1 MESIEEMTAKI
12 NGLVYKPPPELEE
25 LGEDRLI
32 GGSPVGKLPKANKPV
47 RMVKRGR
54 R

>member
-1 MESIEEMTAKI
+1 MESIEQITAKI
-12 NGLVYKPPPELEE
+12 KGLTYKPPPELEE

-32 GGSPVGKLPKANKPV
+32 GGVPVGKLPKSSKPV